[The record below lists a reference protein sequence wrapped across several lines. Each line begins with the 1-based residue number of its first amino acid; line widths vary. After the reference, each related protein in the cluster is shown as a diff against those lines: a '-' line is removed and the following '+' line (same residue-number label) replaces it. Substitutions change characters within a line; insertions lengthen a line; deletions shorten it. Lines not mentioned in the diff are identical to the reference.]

1 VQHLKRGQNA
11 PVLLLEIIFLG
22 IYATLFLGEKKTSA
36 GKSALLGHATMRSG
50 ACFIFYLNQKVCA

>member
-11 PVLLLEIIFLG
+11 AVLVLEIIFLG
-22 IYATLFLGEKKTSA
+22 ISATLFLGEKKTSA

-50 ACFIFYLNQKVCA
+50 ACFVFYSQ